1 MCHYNLFHHCS
12 LISAMFWERNHRG
25 WVCRSFVH
33 LDTWVFQTQCWMD
46 ELSRPQKSRCH
57 GCHGWIFDISF
68 FFLGGNGIP
77 KWGLRLV
84 NGWNLS
90 GSMIFATLNSVAETL
105 HQFFLVVLLLV
116 MTRMRTMTMTRR
128 MMMRMMLLM
137 MTMMV
142 MVMMVVMMMR
152 MMRMTT
158 TLMVMLMN
166 GCLILKTPCHV
177 PKCCCFFFMFMMI
190 LQICTIS
197 IDHFQQKQHIRGLG
211 TSEPGH
217 YLPRSSVEHQIVL
230 G

>member
-1 MCHYNLFHHCS
+1 
-12 LISAMFWERNHRG
+12 MFWERNHRG

-68 FFLGGNGIP
+68 FFLGGNEWNPQMRSQVG
-77 KWGLRLV
+77 KGLEFIR
-84 NGWNLS
+84 
-90 GSMIFATLNSVAETL
+90 IDDFATLNSVAETL

-116 MTRMRTMTMTRR
+116 MTRMRTMTMTR
-128 MMMRMMLLM
+128 MMMMMMMLM

-177 PKCCCFFFMFMMI
+177 PKCCCFFSCSWWFFKYAPFLLI
-190 LQICTIS
+190 ISNKNSTYEASELQSLVATC
-197 IDHFQQKQHIRGLG
+197 RG
-211 TSEPGH
+211 
-217 YLPRSSVEHQIVL
+217 VL
-230 G
+230 